1 MPDKKSNPTPAFL
14 FFLVLMGLAALGG
27 CFYTETAEETEQRCV
42 WEQPG
47 TCDAKTMAWLS
58 QIYDPK

>member
-1 MPDKKSNPTPAFL
+1 MPAFL
-14 FFLVLMGLAALGG
+14 FFLVLVGLAALGG
-27 CFYTETAEETEQRCV
+27 CFHTETAEETEQRCV
-42 WEQPG
+42 FEQPG